1 MSRTLGAINYG
12 NNFEITSSIPL
23 DARTVV
29 SELNDL
35 TTTSNNGFN
44 ASNVYVGLP
53 VFVKEDNNLYVLI
66 NEDFTNISNWKKLG
80 EGNQA
85 TSLEIRVLEN
95 LPTDP
100 TTITPSLKD
109 KSLVLV
115 KDLAGV
121 SGNLYKEYLFINNKF
136 EFIGESKIDLTNYYT
151 KTQTNDYIS
160 TQLNDKAQEI
170 RDEITT
176 SNNGFN
182 TRITKNEN
190 DIKTLKEVDH
200 SFNYFKAKSEAINE
214 SKAYT
219 DTEIGKL
226 HTVAKTGSY
235 NDLID
240 KPTSFNVAEFN
251 ANDVETYWNS

>member
-44 ASNVYVGLP
+44 ASNVYVGLL

-85 TSLEIRVLEN
+85 TSLEIRVLDN

-115 KDLAGV
+115 KKADLETN
-121 SGNLYKEYLFINNKF
+121 NLYKEYLFIDNKF

-170 RDEITT
+170 RDEIAT

-190 DIKTLKEVDH
+190 DVDH

-251 ANDVETYWNS
+251 ANDVETCWNS